1 MLTWGWVGVKG
12 WNGIYPA
19 QAEIGKAF
27 TKSVDKRTFRWLS
40 RPRSGRIE
48 TEKGGKLGFVRPI
61 DRPFDRPR
69 AGSGQA
75 QPAFSARFR
84 DFEKAMLRSVELVH
98 RDVIH

>member
-48 TEKGGKLGFVRPI
+48 TEKGGKLGF
-61 DRPFDRPR
+61 DMPFDMLR
-69 AGSGQA
+69 AGST
-75 QPAFSARFR
+75 SVFR
-84 DFEKAMLRSVELVH
+84 QVSRL
-98 RDVIH
+98 